1 MWIVFVFLSYRFGHF
16 LQTEKD
22 ILLQD
27 ELEQLRDKHPRR
39 FKLWYTVDRPEE
51 GIFYILLINPVKL
64 CSRCRTEV
72 IYVINPHIC
81 CNVHLVISEF
91 RS

>member
-1 MWIVFVFLSYRFGHF
+1 MWNVFVFLIVSVIL

-22 ILLQD
+22 ILLQY

-51 GIFYILLINPVKL
+51 GIFYILLINAVKL
-64 CSRCRTEV
+64 CSYCRTKI
-72 IYVINPHIC
+72 IYGINQHLC